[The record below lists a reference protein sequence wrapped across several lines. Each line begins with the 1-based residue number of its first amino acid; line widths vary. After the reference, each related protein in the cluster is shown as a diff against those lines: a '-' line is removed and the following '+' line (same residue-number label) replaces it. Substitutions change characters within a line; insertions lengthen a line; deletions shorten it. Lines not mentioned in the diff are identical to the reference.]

1 MKDKDNEEKYVV
13 TPKGLFALALT
24 RLNLVENVTDWRT
37 DAAWAV
43 FETMMK
49 EQGYIVDE
57 DDGK

>member
-1 MKDKDNEEKYVV
+1 MSNKIEEKYVV
-13 TPKGLFALALT
+13 TPKGLFALSLT
-24 RLNLVENVTDWRT
+24 RLNLVDNISDWRV
-37 DAAWAV
+37 DAAWGV